1 MFLILLQ
8 TSKKPPNSKSKQK
21 RENEYSRFVLVSRF
35 LSKIKI
41 KIIKLGVKINYK
53 YFLINNCASAT
64 RERNNCSAYET
75 QFQALVQDGQILQL
89 KNKKLTEK

>member
-1 MFLILLQ
+1 M
-8 TSKKPPNSKSKQK
+8 
-21 RENEYSRFVLVSRF
+21 SRF